1 MGVDSTYPLSNTK
14 PSNPP
19 TPTNQ
24 PTQNGTELMKVHDP
38 GLVAVNAVASLA
50 STDRQLARAF
60 VNELWGVRT
69 PRGKYRYFSGVLVL
83 LSQLQVSGHFRA
95 WYP

>member
-1 MGVDSTYPLSNTK
+1 MT
-14 PSNPP
+14 
-19 TPTNQ
+19 
-24 PTQNGTELMKVHDP
+24 MHDP

-50 STDRQLARAF
+50 STDRQLASAF
-60 VNELWGVRT
+60 VNELWGVHT